1 MDSSIIK
8 NRLMQDTKTL
18 FHFSFLDASFI
29 EEMLPLMNVL
39 HTTPPPQL
47 KARCLEAFTQESYK
61 CLGIFQENRLVGLC
75 GLWFSTRH
83 YSGRSLELDHVIIHP
98 DLQGHGAGQ
107 AMLDF
112 IKTYAQ
118 ENDIEA
124 IELNCYVQNF
134 SGIRFWIKEGFDA
147 IGYHYRLNVSK

>member
-1 MDSSIIK
+1 
-8 NRLMQDTKTL
+8 MQDTKTL

-75 GLWFSTRH
+75 GLWFS
-83 YSGRSLELDHVIIHP
+83 
-98 DLQGHGAGQ
+98 
-107 AMLDF
+107 
-112 IKTYAQ
+112 
-118 ENDIEA
+118 NDIEA